1 MLLDD
6 LAMGNGLRFFLLA
19 AELLDDSILKPPLHG
34 GNVQSLVGPKM
45 CSFRSGLADD
55 CVLEMSGWRCVWQG
69 PVRTSSRPKPTRTL
83 ARTW

>member
-19 AELLDDSILKPPLHG
+19 AELLDDSNLKSPLRG

-45 CSFRSGLADD
+45 YSSGSGLADD
-55 CVLEMSGWRCVWQG
+55 CVLEMSGWRCI
-69 PVRTSSRPKPTRTL
+69 
-83 ARTW
+83 